1 MCQCTGW
8 ALLQIMACRLFG
20 TKPWSEPVLGY
31 CQLDLGNKLQWNFNW
46 NRRLFIHENAFEN
59 IVCDTA
65 AILSTGDELIKD
77 SHVKLP
83 SHLGILIFTCKRG
96 TSNHREIK
104 MASPQAKDFPITG
117 PLWRESAGH
126 ISRDHSRMGVRPSVE
141 EGWPRSTSRP
151 KRKTEWL
158 DRRYHEPYAEKT
170 TSFGR
175 DLVEIPQSVQ
185 VAMDMHRLT
194 GPPLV

>member
-1 MCQCTGW
+1 MRQCTGW

-31 CQLDLGNKLQWNFNW
+31 CQLDLGNKVQWNFNQ
-46 NRRLFIHENAFEN
+46 NTRLFIHENASQN

-65 AILSTGDELIKD
+65 AILSRGDELMKD

-83 SHLGILIFTCKRG
+83 SHLGMLIFTCKRA
-96 TSNHREIK
+96 TSNLYEIRTTP
-104 MASPQAKDFPITG
+104 PQGKAFLITG
-117 PLWRESAGH
+117 HLWRESAGH
-126 ISRDHSRMGVRPSVE
+126 ISRDYSRMGVRPSVE

-151 KRKTEWL
+151 KRKTKWL
-158 DRRYHEPYAEKT
+158 DRRHHEPYAEK